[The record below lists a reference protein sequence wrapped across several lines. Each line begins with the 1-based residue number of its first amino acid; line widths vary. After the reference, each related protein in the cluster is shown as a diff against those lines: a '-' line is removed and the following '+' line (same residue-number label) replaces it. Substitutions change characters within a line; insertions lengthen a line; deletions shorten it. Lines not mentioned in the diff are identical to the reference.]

1 MKLVPATRGRAS
13 RDTRFDSI
21 DTRLVDL
28 SDADDFAAEIGRLW
42 TESHER
48 FVLIGQYLEQAK
60 RKLPHG
66 RFIAMIEERLP
77 FGRAVAHKLMTAA
90 RAIES
95 GLVPREIAPPSYSM
109 VYEITTLN
117 EAERTE
123 AVATGI
129 IRPDMRRAELVAF
142 KRRRRAA
149 PSPSGPDLE
158 AERERLLAERARIDR
173 RLEEIA
179 ALLGPT
185 AGLPGANAGD
195 DREP

>member
-13 RDTRFDSI
+13 RDTRFDVI
-21 DTRLVDL
+21 GTGLVEL

-42 TESHER
+42 NESHER

-66 RFIAMIEERLP
+66 GFIAMIEERLP
-77 FGRAVAHKLMTAA
+77 FGRGVAHKLMAAA

-95 GLVPREIAPPSYSM
+95 GLVPREIAPPSYSL
-109 VYEITTLN
+109 VYEIGTLD
-117 EAERTE
+117 EAERAE
-123 AVATGI
+123 ALAAGI

-149 PSPSGPDLE
+149 RTPDRPALE
-158 AERERLLAERARIDR
+158 AERERLLAERARIDA
-173 RLEEIA
+173 RLAEIA
-179 ALLGPT
+179 ALVAAVPCPDQE
-185 AGLPGANAGD
+185 AG
-195 DREP
+195 